1 MEQEYYG
8 EAVAKAAADDKMELN
23 RLKNT
28 VARLEELVGALCST
42 SFLTQHEDGDEEARE
57 AAVEKVNV
65 YSRQFVEKFKAEKA
79 IEELEM
85 KKAAI
90 EQQISSIKWSGVGS
104 LSYKSAGRYNIPA
117 ANFQHQGL
125 SQTIAAIPI
134 GGGTITDDKLDAYVQ
149 ALNSGLKVGK
159 E

>member
-1 MEQEYYG
+1 MAYQE
-8 EAVAKAAADDKMELN
+8 KAYEEETNDKMELN

-57 AAVEKVNV
+57 AAVEKVNY
-65 YSRQFVEKFKAEKA
+65 YSRQYADRFKADKE
-79 IEELEM
+79 IEALEEQ
-85 KKAAI
+85 KYKI
-90 EQQISSIKWSGVGS
+90 EQQIE
-104 LSYKSAGRYNIPA
+104 AARYGAVKYNDLNRYA
-117 ANFQHQGL
+117 TATAKANFQHQGL
-125 SQTIAAIPI
+125 SQTIATIPI